1 MQGMRNEYRRLRAIE
16 HAIAVERDLNTFLN

>member
-1 MQGMRNEYRRLRAIE
+1 MRNEYRRLRAIE